1 MRILFVS
8 PEVWPFLRVG
18 GLAEFSHD
26 LPLALGAAGHQVD
39 VVTPKPRLIPEM
51 EARLEYLDLTL
62 EVPVSWRQHQAR
74 VAKMPLSDKVT
85 AYLIVH
91 EHLFDRD
98 GLYGNAFGDY
108 EDNAERFIFFS
119 RAALDLA
126 KALGGRLDAVH
137 LNDWT
142 TGLIPLYLKSLYA
155 GEKVFANAGSVFTV
169 HNLAK
174 QGVFWHY
181 DMPLTGLG
189 WEYFTPEAVE
199 YFGKISMLKAGLVF
213 ADILSTV
220 SPSYAQE
227 VLTPDGGQGLDG
239 VLRTRRTPLVPVLNG
254 VDYNAWDPKTDA
266 RLSANFSADDLGPK
280 AECNRALR
288 EAFGLRP
295 PGQGPLLAYVGRL
308 LDRRGLDILA
318 PALEGVLKM
327 GVDVVMMGFGE
338 DHYHNWLAQL
348 NKRAPERLGIKI
360 GYDMD
365 LDHQMMAGADMLIMP
380 SRFEPCGL
388 HQMHA
393 MRYGTIPVVRATG
406 GLVDTVPDYD
416 KSDGGVGFAFAQH
429 SAEALL
435 DALNRAL
442 AVYGDA
448 DKWQDLMRRAMARD
462 FSWGSAAKKYL
473 EIYHQAQELRT
484 SGALES

>member
-8 PEVWPFLRVG
+8 PEVWPFMRVG
-18 GLAEFSHD
+18 GLAEVSHD
-26 LPLALGAAGHQVD
+26 LPLALGAAGHQID
-39 VVTPKPRLIPEM
+39 LVTPKPRLVPEM
-51 EARLEYLDLTL
+51 EEKLTYLDLTL

-74 VAKMPLSDKVT
+74 VATLALSERVT

-119 RAALDLA
+119 RASLELA
-126 KALGGRLDAVH
+126 KALGHGLDAIH

-155 GEKVFANAGSVFTV
+155 NEEIFSQAGSVFTI
-169 HNLAK
+169 HNMAK

-189 WEYFTPEAVE
+189 WEYFTPGAVE

-213 ADILSTV
+213 ADMVSTV
-220 SPSYAQE
+220 SPSYANE
-227 VLTPDGGQGLDG
+227 IVTPQGGQGLDG
-239 VLRTRRTPLVPVLNG
+239 VLQSRRTPLVSVLNG
-254 VDYNAWDPKTDA
+254 VDSDSWNPMSDS
-266 RLSANFSADDLGPK
+266 RLAANFSPQDLGPK
-280 AECNRALR
+280 AQCNQALR
-288 EAFGLRP
+288 EAFGLRSQ
-295 PGQGPLLAYVGRL
+295 GDGPLLAYVGRL

-318 PALEGVLKM
+318 PALEGILEL
-327 GVDVVMMGFGE
+327 GVDVVVMGFGE
-338 DHYHNWLAQL
+338 DHYHNWLGQV
-348 NKRAPERLGIKI
+348 NKRYPERLGLKV

-365 LDHQMMAGADMLIMP
+365 MDHQMMAGADMLVMP

-406 GLVDTVPDYD
+406 GLKDTVP
-416 KSDGGVGFAFAQH
+416 
-429 SAEALL
+429 
-435 DALNRAL
+435 
-442 AVYGDA
+442 
-448 DKWQDLMRRAMARD
+448 
-462 FSWGSAAKKYL
+462 
-473 EIYHQAQELRT
+473 
-484 SGALES
+484 